1 MGFLLGQISDSTCML
16 EEEASMHGKTVFY
29 FCTTSGN
36 VTDDVILQYIE
47 QHGGKPTGVSR

>member
-1 MGFLLGQISDSTCML
+1 MPLSKL
-16 EEEASMHGKTVFY
+16 EATVIWEMRVY
-29 FCTTSGN
+29 TTSGN